1 MRRWKQRPATAVR
14 SPWRLSARVR
24 LGAGGRWSLAWLSA
38 DGQKLLLTRVLR
50 TFAYGYL
57 GVVLALYLDQLGL
70 DGVQI
75 GLVLTAALAGSAL
88 MNVFWSIQADNFG
101 RRRTVITLAVL
112 MAVGGLIF
120 ALTDNF
126 WLLLL
131 GGFTGTISVANTEVG
146 PFLTVE
152 QAILPQT
159 AADDRRTWLF
169 SLYDMLGSFAGALG
183 ALFAGSVAFFA
194 ALGLHGADVYR
205 PLFVVYAA
213 VGGLNVLVFLRL
225 SDRVER
231 DKLEGKRTFLGI
243 HRSAGTITK
252 LSLLMSLDAFAGG
265 LVVQSLMAYWLHLR
279 WGLSAETLG
288 VVFFCVNV
296 IAGLSFL
303 GVGPLAARI
312 GLLNTMVFTHLPS
325 SIVLLLVPL
334 APTPWL
340 AVLLILLRAC
350 TSQMD
355 VPTRKSYSMA
365 VVDAD
370 ERTATAGIINTA
382 RTIAS
387 AFSPVLSGLAFGIAA
402 LGLPFFIAGGLK
414 VVYDGLIYAAFRDIR
429 PPEEERIVARRK
441 AA

>member
-1 MRRWKQRPATAVR
+1 M
-14 SPWRLSARVR
+14 
-24 LGAGGRWSLAWLSA
+24 GAGSRFSLAWLSP

-50 TFAYGYL
+50 TFAYGFL

-75 GLVLTAALAGSAL
+75 GFVLTAAVAGSAL
-88 MNVFWSIQADNFG
+88 MNVFWSIQADHFG
-101 RRRTVITLAVL
+101 RRRTVITMALL
-112 MAVGGLIF
+112 MALGGLVF

-131 GGFTGTISVANTEVG
+131 SGFSGTISVANSEVG

-152 QAILPQT
+152 QAVLPQT
-159 AADDRRTWLF
+159 APDDRRTWLF
-169 SLYDMLGSFAGALG
+169 SLYDMLGSFSGALG
-183 ALFAGSVAFFA
+183 ALFAGSVGVFA
-194 ALGLHGADVYR
+194 ALGLHGADMYR
-205 PLFVVYAA
+205 PLFIVYAL
-213 VGGLNVLVFLRL
+213 VGLLNLLVFLTL
-225 SDRVER
+225 SEHIEMARVS
-231 DKLEGKRTFLGI
+231 GKRKFLGI
-243 HRSAGTITK
+243 HRSTGTVTK

-265 LVVQSLMAYWLHLR
+265 LVVPSLLAYWLHLR
-279 WGLSAETLG
+279 WDLSPEMLG
-288 VVFFCVNV
+288 VVFFWVNV
-296 IAGLSFL
+296 ISGLSFL

-325 SIVLLLVPL
+325 SLFLILVPL

-340 AVLLILLRAC
+340 AVLLMLLRAC
-350 TSQMD
+350 MSQMD

-365 VVDAD
+365 VVDPD

-387 AFSPVLSGLAFGIAA
+387 AFSPALSGLAFGMAA

-414 VVYDGLIYAAFRDIR
+414 VVYDGLIYAAFRNIR
-429 PPEEERIVARRK
+429 PPEEEHFSKRR

>member
-1 MRRWKQRPATAVR
+1 MTCM
-14 SPWRLSARVR
+14 
-24 LGAGGRWSLAWLSA
+24 GADGRFSLRWLSP

-50 TFAYGYL
+50 TFAYGFL
-57 GVVLALYLDQLGL
+57 GVVLALYLEQLGL

-75 GLVLTAALAGSAL
+75 GLVLTAAVAGSAL
-88 MNVFWSIQADNFG
+88 MNVFWSIQADQFG
-101 RRRTVITLAVL
+101 RRRTVITMALL
-112 MAVGGLIF
+112 MAFGGLVF

-131 GGFTGTISVANTEVG
+131 GGFTGTISVANSEVG

-152 QAILPQT
+152 QAVLPQT
-159 AADDRRTWLF
+159 APDDRRTWLF
-169 SLYDMLGSFAGALG
+169 SLYDMLGSFSGAVG
-183 ALFAGSVAFFA
+183 ALFAGSVGIFA
-194 ALGLHGADVYR
+194 ALGLRGADMYR
-205 PLFVVYAA
+205 PLFLVYAL
-213 VGGLNVLVFLRL
+213 VGILNLLVFKTL
-225 SDRVER
+225 STNIEVA
-231 DKLEGKRTFLGI
+231 KVQQKRTFLGI
-243 HRSAGTITK
+243 HRSAGTVTR
-252 LSLLMSLDAFAGG
+252 LSLLMSVDAFAGG
-265 LVVQSLMAYWLHLR
+265 LVVPSLLAYWLHLR
-279 WGLSAETLG
+279 WDLSPEALG

-296 IAGLSFL
+296 ISGLSFL

-325 SIVLLLVPL
+325 SLFLILVPL
-334 APTPWL
+334 APAAWL

-350 TSQMD
+350 MSQMD

-365 VVDAD
+365 VVDPD

-387 AFSPVLSGLAFGIAA
+387 AFSPVISGLAFGMAA

-414 VVYDGLIYAAFRDIR
+414 VVYDGLIYAAFHNIR
-429 PPEEERIVARRK
+429 PPEEEHLANRR